1 MGYSREN
8 KRQNEALQTILDGGS
23 PEKRIMVAMEDINE
37 KKERQE
43 QLLYEETK
51 DSRLQKNT
59 RKPFR
64 IPKSIFI
71 ILFILI
77 FGIFGFNQLV
87 KNNLYGQECVL
98 VAEEAKKAKF
108 SEQLKLLQQ
117 NPVNEESLQGGE
129 LGGNQD
135 YGDIFGDPNLFKD
148 FGGFD

>member
-1 MGYSREN
+1 MTTKPKTEN
-8 KRQNEALQTILDGGS
+8 Q
-23 PEKRIMVAMEDINE
+23 
-37 KKERQE
+37 
-43 QLLYEETK
+43 
-51 DSRLQKNT
+51 
-59 RKPFR
+59 
-64 IPKSIFI
+64 
-71 ILFILI
+71 
-77 FGIFGFNQLV
+77 
-87 KNNLYGQECVL
+87 